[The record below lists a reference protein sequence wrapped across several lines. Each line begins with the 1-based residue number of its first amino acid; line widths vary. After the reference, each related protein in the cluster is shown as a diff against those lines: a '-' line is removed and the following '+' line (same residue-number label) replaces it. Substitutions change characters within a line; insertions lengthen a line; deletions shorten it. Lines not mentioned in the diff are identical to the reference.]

1 MALIQAE
8 DSKTTTIGGTGV
20 PDLAFTQVN
29 AHKGLESIVGP
40 VMISVRFLDIELV
53 PHGDV
58 LSGTS
63 STPKKRMLIVTESTI
78 LAVPS
83 SVT

>member
-8 DSKTTTIGGTGV
+8 DSKTTTLGGTGV
-20 PDLAFTQVN
+20 PDLAFIQVN

-78 LAVPS
+78 LAVPL